1 LSIIAH
7 MGDKY
12 NKRSVES
19 MEAAEAAEPGILKRG
34 GWNARLKERR

>member
-1 LSIIAH
+1 MSIIAH

-19 MEAAEAAEPGILKRG
+19 VEAAEPGILKRG

>member
-1 LSIIAH
+1 

-19 MEAAEAAEPGILKRG
+19 VEAAEAAEPGILKRG